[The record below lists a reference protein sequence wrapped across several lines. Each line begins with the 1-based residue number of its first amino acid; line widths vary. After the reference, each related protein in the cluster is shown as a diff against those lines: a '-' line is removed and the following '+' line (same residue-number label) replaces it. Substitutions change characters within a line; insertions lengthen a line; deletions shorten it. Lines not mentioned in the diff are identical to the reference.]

1 MADVKVTDIQL
12 VYNGSF
18 SDSGFDTI
26 ANEMR
31 FSYAPI
37 SDARFRKS
45 SAIKLPEINEQGE
58 TVEGVISLSN
68 EQVDEIKA
76 IITRALSGVGFDP
89 EFGPAG

>member
-1 MADVKVTDIQL
+1 MAADVKVTDIQL
-12 VYNGSF
+12 VYSGSF

-26 ANEMR
+26 GNEMR
-31 FSYAPI
+31 FSYAPS

-45 SAIKLPEINEQGE
+45 SAVKLPEINEQGE

-76 IITRALSGVGFDP
+76 IITRALSGAGFDP
-89 EFGPAG
+89 EFGAA